1 MTSTSAEHFEGS
13 ADPFPREDLS
23 ARIGRSELLER
34 RRQAWQPFLLGL
46 ALAMLALAF
55 PMERLWGE
63 MNLVRTA
70 AEGGRGLGLGVPLLR
85 IAARWFSHEQAA
97 FAFAAICAGLT
108 IPALRA
114 LMLTIGFSHSV
125 AMRGL
130 GVIVL
135 APLFLLGASSA
146 VLLAPGVLGATLIA
160 RELFRLNKDKSMRAL
175 WRVSS
180 VFFLGLLLDPTILL
194 LLPAA
199 GLALVPFAAP
209 RRLPLWAPPV
219 GLTLTIGFC
228 VYILLGAGDPQAL
241 DQLFRAMLAGG
252 AGPTLPHLGEWL
264 IWLPISLGIGWLG
277 IVSLLAGKRTSEESP
292 PPSWTRA
299 WCLMALVPVIGGSPL
314 AMPALGLLLPLAAVG
329 LVDHLARI
337 ERDDLMGQ
345 RAKLLLLSQLGL
357 GLLAWGTLFA
367 TDPLKPWREEAQENL
382 NPGDLVFSSHPGHIY
397 LLEHRYGVATGRPE
411 DEGAAQRAI
420 QATANGVRVV
430 LDGPL
435 PTAPASLR
443 AAAATSINVRIGQPE
458 G

>member
-228 VYILLGAGDPQAL
+228 VYILLGAGEIG
-241 DQLFRAMLAGG
+241 RA
-252 AGPTLPHLGEWL
+252 H
-264 IWLPISLGIGWLG
+264 
-277 IVSLLAGKRTSEESP
+277 V
-292 PPSWTRA
+292 
-299 WCLMALVPVIGGSPL
+299 
-314 AMPALGLLLPLAAVG
+314 
-329 LVDHLARI
+329 
-337 ERDDLMGQ
+337 
-345 RAKLLLLSQLGL
+345 
-357 GLLAWGTLFA
+357 
-367 TDPLKPWREEAQENL
+367 
-382 NPGDLVFSSHPGHIY
+382 
-397 LLEHRYGVATGRPE
+397 
-411 DEGAAQRAI
+411 
-420 QATANGVRVV
+420 
-430 LDGPL
+430 
-435 PTAPASLR
+435 
-443 AAAATSINVRIGQPE
+443 
-458 G
+458 